1 MDKRAPGRSHV
12 SLSQAFRAQ
21 GIRLKFPTRS
31 RSGIRWEDGAVVIAM
46 DRRDVQSSAEGF
58 RCRLWRPVHERRAP
72 GADWP
77 ILKERYEHCRLAARH
92 GSAEGLLIEKGGLV
106 ESDAL
111 LTLVVERRGA
121 EYWASW
127 GTTALRQRGLH
138 QIPPEPATPI
148 RAFAG
153 PRG

>member
-1 MDKRAPGRSHV
+1 MDKRAPARSHV

-31 RSGIRWEDGAVVIAM
+31 RSGIRWE
-46 DRRDVQSSAEGF
+46 
-58 RCRLWRPVHERRAP
+58 
-72 GADWP
+72 
-77 ILKERYEHCRLAARH
+77 
-92 GSAEGLLIEKGGLV
+92 
-106 ESDAL
+106 ESGAL